1 MAGLNRRS
9 VWWSAGQVSAGA
21 HPVPVLP
28 PFPLRGPLA
37 RLGGAGLAFLLL
49 ASAAPSLAQDSLRN
63 TFPGRRIGGA
73 TRGECSSRLIVHLVP
88 PSSVLAPG
96 SAGLGLL
103 QGPSAAPVPLVV
115 ELRPLGRG
123 GNPDTTV
130 KPVLQRT
137 LPAMPIGITLLPLA
151 TVTTPTVWESS
162 YACGGPAGAAAAAAD
177 PLSFVESVSPPAL
190 SLLVPQGS
198 AADGPVLAG
207 LGKLRQACGG
217 TVATADLVRT
227 FALEDLVRP
236 DWPARLPV
244 RCP

>member
-1 MAGLNRRS
+1 MAGLKGRS
-9 VWWSAGQVSAGA
+9 TQGSPGA
-21 HPVPVLP
+21 Q
-28 PFPLRGPLA
+28 PFPHCRSLS
-37 RLGGAGLAFLLL
+37 RLGGPGLALLLL

-96 SAGLGLL
+96 TAGLGLL
-103 QGPSAAPVPLVV
+103 QGPSANPVPLVI

-123 GNPDTTV
+123 GHADATV
-130 KPVLQRT
+130 KPLLQRT

-151 TVTTPTVWESS
+151 PLNSPTVWESS
-162 YACGGPAGAAAAAAD
+162 YACGGTAGASSATAD

-198 AADGPVLAG
+198 AADGQVLTV
-207 LGKLRQACGG
+207 LGQLRQACGS
-217 TVATADLVRT
+217 TVATADLVRS
-227 FALEDLVRP
+227 FSLEDLVSP

>member
-1 MAGLNRRS
+1 MLSEELESMAGLKGRS
-9 VWWSAGQVSAGA
+9 IQGSPGA
-21 HPVPVLP
+21 HP
-28 PFPLRGPLA
+28 FPHYRSLSRLVGP
-37 RLGGAGLAFLLL
+37 GLALLLL
-49 ASAAPSLAQDSLRN
+49 ASAAPSLAQESLRN

-96 SAGLGLL
+96 TAGLGLL
-103 QGPSAAPVPLVV
+103 QGPSANPVPLVV
-115 ELRPLGRG
+115 ELRALGRG
-123 GNPDTTV
+123 GNLDAPA
-130 KPVLQRT
+130 KLLLQRT
-137 LPAMPIGITLLPLA
+137 LPAMPIGVTLLPLA
-151 TVTTPTVWESS
+151 PVNIPTVWESS
-162 YACGGPAGAAAAAAD
+162 YACGGTAGAPPPAAD

-198 AADGPVLAG
+198 AADGPVLTA
-207 LGKLRQACGG
+207 LGQLRQACGS
-217 TVATADLVRT
+217 TVATADLVRS

>member
-1 MAGLNRRS
+1 MAGLNGRFFQ
-9 VWWSAGQVSAGA
+9 GGAGA
-21 HPVPVLP
+21 PA
-28 PFPLRGPLA
+28 FPLCGPLA
-37 RLGGAGLAFLLL
+37 RLGGPGLALLLL
-49 ASAAPSLAQDSLRN
+49 ASGTPSMAQDALRN

-103 QGPSAAPVPLVV
+103 QGPSASPVPLVV

-123 GNPDTTV
+123 GSPDATI
-130 KPVLQRT
+130 KPLLQRT
-137 LPAMPIGITLLPLA
+137 LPAMPMGITLLPLA
-151 TVTTPTVWESS
+151 AVNSPTVWESA
-162 YACGGPAGAAAAAAD
+162 YACGAAAAATAAPAD
-177 PLSFVESVSPPAL
+177 PLSFVESISPPAL

-198 AADGPVLAG
+198 VADTQVLAA
-207 LGKLRQACGG
+207 LGQLRQACGG
-217 TVATADLVRT
+217 TVATADLVRS
-227 FALEDLVRP
+227 FALEDVVRP

>member
-1 MAGLNRRS
+1 MAGLNGRFVQR
-9 VWWSAGQVSAGA
+9 SAGRGNAGA
-21 HPVPVLP
+21 HPSPY
-28 PFPLRGPLA
+28 RGSLT
-37 RLGGAGLAFLLL
+37 RLGRSGLVLLLL
-49 ASAAPSLAQDSLRN
+49 ASDAPSMAQDSLRN
-63 TFPGRRIGGA
+63 SFPGRRIGGA

-96 SAGLGLL
+96 SGGLGLL
-103 QGPSAAPVPLVV
+103 QGPSANPVPLVV

-123 GNPDTTV
+123 GNLDATA
-130 KPVLQRT
+130 KPLLQRT

-151 TVTTPTVWESS
+151 AVNIPTVWESS
-162 YACGGPAGAAAAAAD
+162 YACGGTASASPPAAD

-198 AADGPVLAG
+198 AADGQVLTA
-207 LGKLRQACGG
+207 LGQLRQACGS
-217 TVATADLVRT
+217 TVATADLVRS

>member
-1 MAGLNRRS
+1 MAGLNGRS
-9 VWWSAGQVSAGA
+9 VQRSAGA
-21 HPVPVLP
+21 HPFALRA
-28 PFPLRGPLA
+28 PLS
-37 RLGGAGLAFLLL
+37 RLGGPGLALLIL
-49 ASAAPSLAQDSLRN
+49 ASGAPSLAQDALRN
-63 TFPGRRIGGA
+63 SFPGRRIGGA
-73 TRGECSSRLIVHLVP
+73 TRGECTSRLIVHLVP

-123 GNPDTTV
+123 GNPDASV
-130 KPVLQRT
+130 KPLLQRT
-137 LPAMPIGITLLPLA
+137 LPAMPMGITLLPLA
-151 TVTTPTVWESS
+151 PVNSPTVWESS
-162 YACGGPAGAAAAAAD
+162 YACGAAAGAPQAPAD

-198 AADGPVLAG
+198 AADSGVLAA
-207 LGKLRQACGG
+207 LGQLRQACGG
-217 TVATADLVRT
+217 TVATADLVRG
-227 FALEDLVRP
+227 FALEDVARP